1 VKIRKSAVLVFFALA
16 ACSMQAFSAS
26 SALLQASV
34 MADKVLVL
42 KSERKLLLM
51 RGDEVLKTYSVSL
64 GGSPVGPKIRQGDSK
79 TPEGIYVLDRH
90 NAKSQYHRSIHI
102 SYPNAE
108 DVARA
113 KKLGVPPGGDVFV
126 HGQPHDF
133 SGTSQQL
140 GDWTDG
146 CIAVTNA
153 EMDEI
158 WRAVADGTVIEIRP

>member
-1 VKIRKSAVLVFFALA
+1 VFFALA
-16 ACSMQAFSAS
+16 AWSTQAFSAS

-42 KSERKLLLM
+42 KGERKLLLM

-102 SYPNAE
+102 SYPSAE

-113 KKLGVPPGGDVFV
+113 KKLRVPPGGDVFV
-126 HGQPHDF
+126 HGQPHEF
-133 SGTSQQL
+133 SGTSLQV